1 MYLFVKR
8 VIDMILSGLALIILS
23 PLLVIIS
30 LVILIKMGMPI
41 LFKQMRPGLNGKPF
55 FMYKLRTM
63 TNEKDE
69 KGNPLP
75 DEQRLTRLGRF
86 LRSTSLDELPELFNV
101 LKGDM
106 SLVGPRPLLMQYLDR
121 YTPEQ
126 ARRHEVRPGITGW
139 AQVNGRNAITWE
151 ERFALDVWYVDNWS
165 LWLDMKILFITLVK
179 VFKREGIS
187 AAGEATMT
195 EFMGSNHNIYD
206 EMDQGVSQAAATHDN
221 K

>member
-1 MYLFVKR
+1 
-8 VIDMILSGLALIILS
+8 
-23 PLLVIIS
+23 
-30 LVILIKMGMPI
+30 
-41 LFKQMRPGLNGKPF
+41 
-55 FMYKLRTM
+55 
-63 TNEKDE
+63 
-69 KGNPLP
+69 
-75 DEQRLTRLGRF
+75 
-86 LRSTSLDELPELFNV
+86 
-101 LKGDM
+101 
-106 SLVGPRPLLMQYLDR
+106 MQYLDR

-126 ARRHEVRPGITGW
+126 ARRHEVKPGITGW